1 MGRIRDSSNDGTS
14 NRPRFRLF
22 PSWAFST
29 CFSILSHQPMD
40 RFTSY
45 SSKEEKTPRSKGIL
59 LCLQTEVNNVLACA
73 RLWRGKRILSRLLSS
88 FLEKHRSLQCYV
100 QCSDIDDLTSPWTRG
115 GSRYHSRGENVSVIW
130 WEVMRKT
137 FQFYLIAIVKE
148 KLSPIFCA
156 FLHEN
161 LKKLY
166 HASLLSHGLFTLF
179 NDSITTLRLTP
190 THSSQLTTK
199 EPVVSTWNNAIY
211 GAMKH
216 VPHACLFGYV

>member
-1 MGRIRDSSNDGTS
+1 MRIVQKITMAKSFPAWVSLPPSLGGGGVGRIRDSSNDRTS
-14 NRPRFRLF
+14 NRPRFLLF

-59 LCLQTEVNNVLACA
+59 LCLQTEVNKVLACA

-115 GSRYHSRGENVSVIW
+115 GSRHHSRGENVCVIW

-148 KLSPIFCA
+148 KLSPFFA
-156 FLHEN
+156 H
-161 LKKLY
+161 
-166 HASLLSHGLFTLF
+166 SFTK
-179 NDSITTLRLTP
+179 T
-190 THSSQLTTK
+190 
-199 EPVVSTWNNAIY
+199 
-211 GAMKH
+211 
-216 VPHACLFGYV
+216 